1 MFNEPISVLSG
12 GNIGHTI
19 AADLALSGYRV
30 HFYEHPQFK
39 NTIKATLEKKTID
52 IEVRLTG
59 SREQA
64 KIHKVTTDIE
74 EAISGVRLIFLVTPA
89 LGQELF
95 FNTMIPHLKDGQ
107 IVVLAP
113 GNFGSLRLKK
123 LLQDRAV
130 KTKVRLCE
138 LSAAPYASRVTA
150 PATVS
155 VIRSHGFG
163 NTWVTSQAPRVP
175 PNSPHL
181 ISALPDRD
189 AGAAIEEVQN
199 IYPFYSPT
207 RNVLISGLSNSNTI
221 LHPIASVLNAGRI
234 EYANQ
239 YLNTEFRLHRE
250 GHTPAVQRV
259 EDGIANELTAVIKAL
274 SGDTIVPEE
283 MGKAYF
289 ERVQTE
295 FTSAQP
301 RTLQDR
307 YITEDVPYGMV
318 PISQLAK
325 KLGVATPL
333 TDAIIEL
340 ASALNQDNYYLTG
353 RTLESLG
360 LAELNKDQ
368 IISLVENDV

>member
-1 MFNEPISVLSG
+1 
-12 GNIGHTI
+12 
-19 AADLALSGYRV
+19 
-30 HFYEHPQFK
+30 
-39 NTIKATLEKKTID
+39 
-52 IEVRLTG
+52 
-59 SREQA
+59 
-64 KIHKVTTDIE
+64 
-74 EAISGVRLIFLVTPA
+74 
-89 LGQELF
+89 
-95 FNTMIPHLKDGQ
+95 
-107 IVVLAP
+107 
-113 GNFGSLRLKK
+113 
-123 LLQDRAV
+123 
-130 KTKVRLCE
+130 
-138 LSAAPYASRVTA
+138 
-150 PATVS
+150 
-155 VIRSHGFG
+155 
-163 NTWVTSQAPRVP
+163 
-175 PNSPHL
+175 
-181 ISALPDRD
+181 
-189 AGAAIEEVQN
+189 
-199 IYPFYSPT
+199 
-207 RNVLISGLSNSNTI
+207 
-221 LHPIASVLNAGRI
+221 
-234 EYANQ
+234 
-239 YLNTEFRLHRE
+239 
-250 GHTPAVQRV
+250 VQRV